1 MLKFSGFPDLTSCR
15 GGLPRQNRSSYA
27 EDPLRIA
34 KCLKKTHPAFLWVFP
49 IEKLSASTDSVVLRL
64 KDAPPT
70 PRGIQAHDKVKALK
84 QACFQAYPE
93 SAVCV
98 QSPVGSRNSA
108 IYNVYHTSLRP
119 SSLFEPRHPSL
130 KVVKLSTTTRVVGVC
145 KMMIEFS
152 RARCELPVRGNR
164 VNRSGPGDPHCLAV
178 GR

>member
-1 MLKFSGFPDLTSCR
+1 MPWWSAK
-15 GGLPRQNRSSYA
+15 RQNRSSYA

-34 KCLKKTHPAFLWVFP
+34 KCLWKTHPAFLWVFP
-49 IEKLSASTDSVVLRL
+49 IEKLSASTDSSRVEAQRRAS
-64 KDAPPT
+64 DSR
-70 PRGIQAHDKVKALK
+70 RGAQAHDKVKALK

-130 KVVKLSTTTRVVGVC
+130 KVVKLSTTTRVAGVC
-145 KMMIEFS
+145 KMMKEFS
-152 RARCELPVRGNR
+152 KLG
-164 VNRSGPGDPHCLAV
+164 
-178 GR
+178 